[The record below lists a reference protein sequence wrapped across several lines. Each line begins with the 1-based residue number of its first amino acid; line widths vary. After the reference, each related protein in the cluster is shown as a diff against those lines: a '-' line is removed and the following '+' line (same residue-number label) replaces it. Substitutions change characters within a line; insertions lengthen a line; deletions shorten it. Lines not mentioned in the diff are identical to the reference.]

1 MESMSLRH
9 FPELDPISIRPNEL
23 ARRRLERDIADY
35 LAKGGQ
41 IELVPVLI
49 GEPLQRKTRQEQVDI
64 LRNSTWHFNKG
75 PM

>member
-9 FPELDPISIRPNEL
+9 FPELDPISTKPNEV
-23 ARRRLERDIADY
+23 ARRRLEKDIADY
-35 LAKGGQ
+35 LARGGQ
-41 IELVPVLI
+41 IESVPVLI

-75 PM
+75 PV